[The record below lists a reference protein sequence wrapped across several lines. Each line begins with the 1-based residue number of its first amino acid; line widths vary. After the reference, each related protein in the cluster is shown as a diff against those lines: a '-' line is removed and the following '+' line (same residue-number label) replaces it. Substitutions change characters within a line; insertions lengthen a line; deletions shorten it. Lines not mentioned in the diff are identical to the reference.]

1 MSPENMPEPITAAE
15 LIDDFELFD
24 DWEERFQY
32 IVELG
37 RELPDLP
44 DEHRLDANLVQGCQS
59 RVWLVGSVRDD
70 GSETRVDF
78 IADSD
83 ALIVKGLIT
92 IIVKLLSGKTP
103 DEILSSNIRE
113 LFTQLDLKSHL
124 MDSRSNGLNSMIDRV
139 ESLAKMASSE
149 N

>member
-59 RVWLVGSVRDD
+59 RLWLVGSVRDD

-139 ESLAKMASSE
+139 ESLAKMASAE

>member
-1 MSPENMPEPITAAE
+1 MPEPITAAE
-15 LIDDFELFD
+15 LVDDFELFD

-139 ESLAKMASSE
+139 ESLAKMASAE

>member
-1 MSPENMPEPITAAE
+1 MPEPITAAE

-59 RVWLVGSVRDD
+59 RLWLVGSVRDD

-139 ESLAKMASSE
+139 ESLAKMASAE

>member
-15 LIDDFELFD
+15 LVDDFELFD

-139 ESLAKMASSE
+139 ESLAKMASAE

>member
-139 ESLAKMASSE
+139 ESLAKMASAE